1 MPYIAVIGAG
11 SWGTTLASLL
21 AKKGFDVIVW
31 AREKEVAEAIN
42 YKKENPIYLPNI
54 KLPESLIS
62 TDNILEAIKKARF
75 IISVVPTQYI
85 RSVFTS
91 MKEKLNHK
99 LNNDS
104 IIVSA
109 SKGIEKGTFKTP
121 SMILEEIMNKKV
133 YVLSGPTFAIEVA
146 QEKPTAV
153 TISGVGKNER
163 LLLQEIF
170 STSYFRVYEHD
181 DPLGAE
187 IGGAIK
193 NVIAIA
199 AGICDALELGNNARA
214 ALITRGLHEIMRL
227 GKKMGAKEITF
238 SGLSGLGDL
247 FLTCT
252 SNLSRN
258 YTVGYR
264 LGKGESI
271 EQISKSMRSIAEG
284 IETSLSA
291 MQLSIK
297 LNVEMPITN
306 EIYQVIYY
314 GKTPQ
319 QAAFDLM
326 ARALKPEFY

>member
-1 MPYIAVIGAG
+1 MSYIAVIGAG

-21 AKKGFDVIVW
+21 SKKGFDVIIW
-31 AREKEVAEAIN
+31 AREKEIADAIN
-42 YKKENPIYLPNI
+42 SKKENPLYLPNI
-54 KLPESLIS
+54 KLPHNLIS
-62 TDNILEAIKKARF
+62 TDDILEAIKKARF
-75 IISVVPTQYI
+75 IVNVVPTQHI
-85 RSVFTS
+85 RSVFTPLQN
-91 MKEKLNHK
+91 KLNDE
-99 LNNDS
+99 N

-109 SKGIEKGTFKTP
+109 SKGIEKGTLKTP
-121 SMILEEIMNKKV
+121 SMILEEIINKKV

-153 TISGVGKNER
+153 TISGSEKRGR

-264 LGKGESI
+264 LGRGESLD
-271 EQISKSMRSIAEG
+271 EISKSMRSIAEG
-284 IETSLSA
+284 VETSLSA
-291 MQLSIK
+291 MELSKK
-297 LNVEMPITN
+297 LDVEMPITT
-306 EIYQVIYY
+306 EIYQVIYE
-314 GKTPQ
+314 GKPPQ

-326 ARALKPEFY
+326 NRTLKPEFY

>member
-1 MPYIAVIGAG
+1 MSYIAVIGAG

-21 AKKGFDVIVW
+21 SKKGFDVVIW
-31 AREKEVAEAIN
+31 AREKEIAEAIN
-42 YKKENPIYLPNI
+42 SKKENPLYLPNI
-54 KLPESLIS
+54 KLPHNLIS

-75 IISVVPTQYI
+75 IVNVVPTQHI
-85 RSVFTS
+85 RSVFTPLQN
-91 MKEKLNHK
+91 KLNDE
-99 LNNDS
+99 N
-104 IIVSA
+104 IVVSA
-109 SKGIEKGTFKTP
+109 SKGIEKGTLKTP
-121 SMILEEIMNKKV
+121 SMILEEIINKKV

-153 TISGVGKNER
+153 TISGSEKRGR

-264 LGKGESI
+264 LGKGESLN
-271 EQISKSMRSIAEG
+271 EISKSMRSIAEG
-284 IETSLSA
+284 VETSLSA
-291 MQLSIK
+291 MQLSKK
-297 LNVEMPITN
+297 LDVEMPITT
-306 EIYQVIYY
+306 EIYQVIYE

-319 QAAFDLM
+319 QAASDLM
-326 ARALKPEFY
+326 NRTLKPEFY

>member
-1 MPYIAVIGAG
+1 MSYIAVIGAG

-21 AKKGFDVIVW
+21 AKKGFDVILW
-31 AREKEVAEAIN
+31 AKEPEIAEAIN
-42 YKKENPIYLPNI
+42 EKRENPIYLPNI
-54 KLPESLIS
+54 KLANGLFCTNDIF
-62 TDNILEAIKKARF
+62 EAIKKARF
-75 IISVVPTQYI
+75 IVNVVPTQFI
-85 RSVFTS
+85 RNIFNPIQGHINS
-91 MKEKLNHK
+91 EN
-99 LNNDS
+99 

-109 SKGIEKGTFKTP
+109 SKGIEKGTLKTP
-121 SMILEEIMNKKV
+121 SMILNEIFNKNIN
-133 YVLSGPTFAIEVA
+133 VLSGPTFAIEVA
-146 QEKPTAV
+146 REKPTAV
-153 TISGVGKNER
+153 TVSGPEKRER

-170 STSYFRVYEHD
+170 STYYFRVYEHD
-181 DPLGAE
+181 DHLGAE

-264 LGKGESI
+264 LGMGETMK
-271 EQISKSMRSIAEG
+271 EISGSMRSVAEG
-284 IETSLSA
+284 VETSLSI
-291 MQLSIK
+291 MQLSQK
-297 LNVEMPITN
+297 LSIEMPISF
-306 EIYQVIYY
+306 EIYNVIHE
-314 GKTPQ
+314 GKSPKD
-319 QAAFDLM
+319 AAHDLM
-326 ARALKPEFY
+326 NRTLKPEFY

>member
-1 MPYIAVIGAG
+1 MSYIAVIGAG

-21 AKKGFDVIVW
+21 SKKGFDVVIW
-31 AREKEVAEAIN
+31 AREKEIADAIN
-42 YKKENPIYLPNI
+42 SKKENPIYLPNI
-54 KLPESLIS
+54 KLPHNLIS
-62 TDNILEAIKKARF
+62 TDDILEAIKKARF
-75 IISVVPTQYI
+75 IVNVVPTQHI

-91 MKEKLNHK
+91 LQNKLNDE
-99 LNNDS
+99 N
-104 IIVSA
+104 IVVSA
-109 SKGIEKGTFKTP
+109 SKGIEKGTLKTP
-121 SMILEEIMNKKV
+121 SMILEEIINKKV

-153 TISGVGKNER
+153 TISGSEKRGR

-264 LGKGESI
+264 LGKDESLD
-271 EQISKSMRSIAEG
+271 EISKSMRSIAEG
-284 IETSLSA
+284 VETSLSA
-291 MQLSIK
+291 MQLSKK
-297 LNVEMPITN
+297 LDVEMPITT
-306 EIYQVIYY
+306 EIYQVIYE

-319 QAAFDLM
+319 QAASDLM
-326 ARALKPEFY
+326 NRTLKPEFY